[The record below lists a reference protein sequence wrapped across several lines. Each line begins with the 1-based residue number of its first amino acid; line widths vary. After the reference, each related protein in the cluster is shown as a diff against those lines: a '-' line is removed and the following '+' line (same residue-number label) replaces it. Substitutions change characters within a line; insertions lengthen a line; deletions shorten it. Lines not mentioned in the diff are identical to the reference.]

1 MLALLALLP
10 LIPTA
15 VLLRE
20 RMVLLAR
27 DRTEAETAV
36 RQVYQVALIRAIAR
50 LENQA
55 SDGQAP
61 ELVLERNLRQVFGER
76 PVIEFLELTGPPPH
90 SEDEVV
96 APIETASIQ
105 GWVRVSGLMSDELAE
120 GLRGARVEVWR
131 LPTILLLTTLSMAG
145 ACGWILLRS
154 LRLEDLRSDVLST
167 FSHEIRTPLAG
178 IRAITDSLETLPDNQ
193 SEKRNEYH
201 QLLRRENSRLMRL
214 VDNFLTIN
222 RLERGGSPLVK
233 RPLLLSEV
241 MREAAEV
248 MRPISEDSKANLEV
262 QLPDQTESEI
272 VGSPDALLTIL
283 TNLIDN
289 AMKHGSKNPK
299 IRLSA
304 RETEDAVQI
313 SVEDDGPGIPLSE
326 RKKVFARFYQ
336 IDQRLSRQGEGCGLG
351 LHISRSL
358 AKAHSGSLEI
368 SDSDLGGA
376 KITLTLPQ

>member
-27 DRTEAETAV
+27 DQTEAENAV
-36 RQVYQVALIRAIAR
+36 RQVYQAALIRTIDR
-50 LENQA
+50 VETQA
-55 SDGQAP
+55 NSGQP
-61 ELVLERNLRQVFGER
+61 LDLVLERNLRQVFGER
-76 PVIEFLELTGPPPH
+76 PVIELLEITGPPPH

-96 APIETASIQ
+96 VPISTATTQ
-105 GWVRVSGLMSDELAE
+105 GWVRVSGLISDELAE
-120 GLRGARVEVWR
+120 GLRGARLEVWR

-145 ACGWILLRS
+145 ICGWILLRS

-167 FSHEIRTPLAG
+167 FSHEIRTPLSG
-178 IRAITDSLETLPDNQ
+178 IRVITDSLETLPESQID
-193 SEKRNEYH
+193 KRNEYH

-233 RPLLLSEV
+233 RPFLLSEV
-241 MREAAEV
+241 MREASEV
-248 MRPISEDSKANLEV
+248 MRPISDDSKAVLEV
-262 QLPDQTESEI
+262 VLPRDEELEL
-272 VGSPDALLTIL
+272 VGSPEALLTIL

-289 AMKHGSKNPK
+289 AMKHGSKQPT

-304 RETEDAVQI
+304 RSDDDQI
-313 SVEDDGPGIPLSE
+313 EIAVEDDGPGIPVSE
-326 RKKVFARFYQ
+326 RSKVFRRFYQ

-351 LHISRSL
+351 LHICRSL

-368 SDSDLGGA
+368 SESELGGA
-376 KITLTLPQ
+376 KITLTLPR

>member
-36 RQVYQVALIRAIAR
+36 RQVYQSALIRAIDR
-50 LENQA
+50 LETQPGGTQSPA
-55 SDGQAP
+55 V
-61 ELVLERNLRQVFGER
+61 VLEKNLRQVFGER
-76 PVIEFLELTGPPPH
+76 PVIELLESKQPPPQL
-90 SEDEVV
+90 EDEVV
-96 APIETASIQ
+96 VPINTESIQ
-105 GWVRVSGLMSDELAE
+105 GWVRVSGLMSDDLVE
-120 GLRGARVEVWR
+120 GLRGARLEVWR
-131 LPTILLLTTLSMAG
+131 LPAILLLTTLTMAG
-145 ACGWILLRS
+145 TCGWILLRS

-178 IRAITDSLETLPDNQ
+178 IRAITDSLETLPEAQ
-193 SEKRNEYH
+193 VAKRNEYH
-201 QLLRRENSRLMRL
+201 HLLRRENSRLMRL

-222 RLERGGSPLVK
+222 RLERGGSLLVK
-233 RPLLLSEV
+233 RPLVLSEV
-241 MREAAEV
+241 IREAAEV
-248 MRPISEDSKANLEV
+248 MQPISDDSKATLEV
-262 QLPDQTESEI
+262 VLPPSAESEI

-289 AMKHGSKNPK
+289 AMKHGSKSPT

-304 RETEDAVQI
+304 SVDHEAARI
-313 SVEDDGPGIPLSE
+313 SVEDDGPGIPVEE
-326 RKKVFARFYQ
+326 RRNVFRRFYQ

-351 LHISRSL
+351 LHICRSL
-358 AKAHSGSLEI
+358 AKALSGTLEI
-368 SDSDLGGA
+368 SESDLGGA
-376 KITLTLPQ
+376 KLTLTLPQ